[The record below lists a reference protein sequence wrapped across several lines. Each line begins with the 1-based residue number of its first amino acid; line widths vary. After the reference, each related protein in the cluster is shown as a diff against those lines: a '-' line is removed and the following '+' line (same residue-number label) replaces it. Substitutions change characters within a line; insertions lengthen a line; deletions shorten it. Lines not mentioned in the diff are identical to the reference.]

1 MALPSAATTLRQSL
15 QDPKAFITA
24 PGVYDGM
31 SARLALAA
39 GFEALYMTGAGTA
52 ASVHGQADLA
62 ICTLND
68 MRANAEMLANL
79 SPRTPLI
86 ADADT
91 GYGGPIM
98 VARTTEQ
105 YARSGVAAFHI
116 EDQVQ
121 TKRCGHLSGK
131 QLVDTATY
139 ASRIRAAV
147 QARQRIGSD
156 IVVIARTDAL
166 QSLGYEESVARLRA
180 AREAGA
186 DVGFLEGISSREMAK
201 KVIDDFAGWPLVLNM
216 VEHGSTPSISS
227 QEAQELGFRIIIF
240 PFATIG
246 PALTAMRDGLEKLKR
261 DGLPGL
267 DKELTP
273 QMLFRVC
280 GLDESLKLDAAAGG
294 VAFEG
299 GVDLG
304 EK

>member
-1 MALPSAATTLRQSL
+1 MALPSAATNLRRVL
-15 QDPKAFITA
+15 ADPNGFVVA

-31 SARLALAA
+31 SARMALAA
-39 GFEALYMTGAGTA
+39 GFDALYMTGAGTA
-52 ASVHGQADLA
+52 ASVHGQADLG

-68 MRANAEMLANL
+68 MRNNAEMLANL
-79 SPRTPLI
+79 SPSTPLI

-131 QLVDTATY
+131 LLVDQETY
-139 ASRIRAAV
+139 TTRIRAAV
-147 QARQRIGSD
+147 QARQRLGSD

-166 QSLGYEESVARLRA
+166 QSHGYDESLARLRA
-180 AREAGA
+180 ARDAGA
-186 DVGFLEGISSREMAK
+186 DVGFLEGMTSREMARQA
-201 KVIDDFAGWPLVLNM
+201 VQDLAPWPLLLNM
-216 VEHGSTPSISS
+216 VEHGSTPNITAA
-227 QEAQELGFRIIIF
+227 EAREIGFRIIIF

-246 PALTAMRDGLEKLKR
+246 PALTAMREGLEKLKR
-261 DGLPGL
+261 DGIPGL

-280 GLDESLKLDAAAGG
+280 GLDQSVQLDAEAGG
-294 VAFEG
+294 SAFDG

-304 EK
+304 KD